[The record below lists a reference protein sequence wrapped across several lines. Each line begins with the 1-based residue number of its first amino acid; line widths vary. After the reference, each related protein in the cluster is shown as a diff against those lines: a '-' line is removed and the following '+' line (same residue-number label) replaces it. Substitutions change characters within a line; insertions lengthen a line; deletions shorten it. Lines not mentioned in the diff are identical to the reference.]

1 LLTYALAAGIAAVV
15 VGPMGYLVGQAQIAV
30 PLVGAGAPVGP
41 LLAAEV
47 DRLPA
52 GQETR
57 LGDGSVV
64 RAIATFTDGAGQLCR
79 EFEVDGSGTT
89 VAVACRQAEEWRV
102 AIAIDAPAGTD
113 GYAPAS
119 SLAALDAFLGAI
131 EASAPMTL
139 DEEAAALARR

>member
-1 LLTYALAAGIAAVV
+1 
-15 VGPMGYLVGQAQIAV
+15 
-30 PLVGAGAPVGP
+30 
-41 LLAAEV
+41 
-47 DRLPA
+47 
-52 GQETR
+52 
-57 LGDGSVV
+57 
-64 RAIATFTDGAGQLCR
+64 
-79 EFEVDGSGTT
+79 
-89 VAVACRQAEEWRV
+89 VACRQAEEWRV